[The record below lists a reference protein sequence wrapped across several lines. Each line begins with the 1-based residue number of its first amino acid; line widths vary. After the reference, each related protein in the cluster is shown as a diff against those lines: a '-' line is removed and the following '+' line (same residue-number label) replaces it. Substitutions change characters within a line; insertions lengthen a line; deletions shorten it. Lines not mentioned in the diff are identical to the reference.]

1 MEVRVNAPEAVLF
14 WITTLAL
21 AGSLFLAVHAVIFGR
36 PRTFR
41 LAQGFLLTGLLTLTG
56 LGVLRWVRSGHPP
69 FVSLFESMLT
79 GVWFLIVIYLLLRR
93 RSDVGETILAP
104 VAGIGLLLLGWSA
117 SLPKNA
123 SPLSAALD
131 NVWLFIH
138 ASFATAGAATFLI
151 GASFSTIFLL
161 GEERHGRFAG
171 AVGMLPE
178 RRALPRS
185 VERTLLF
192 GLVLWGVMLASGSI
206 WAHSAWG
213 RYWAWDPIE
222 LWSLISWLLYAAL
235 FHARLA
241 LRLSQRVFCWLTIAA
256 ALTVVFS
263 LWGVHYVYETI
274 HTYG

>member
-1 MEVRVNAPEAVLF
+1 
-14 WITTLAL
+14 
-21 AGSLFLAVHAVIFGR
+21 
-36 PRTFR
+36 
-41 LAQGFLLTGLLTLTG
+41 
-56 LGVLRWVRSGHPP
+56 
-69 FVSLFESMLT
+69 VSLFESMLT
-79 GVWFLIVIYLLLRR
+79 GVWFLLLIYALLRR
-93 RSDVGETILAP
+93 RLAVGETILAP
-104 VAGIGLLLLGWSA
+104 VAGIGLLLMGWSA
-117 SLPKNA
+117 SLPQDA

-161 GEERHGRFAG
+161 GEEKLSRFGG
-171 AVGMLPE
+171 ALAIVPE
-178 RRALPRS
+178 RRALPRA

-192 GLVLWGVMLASGSI
+192 GLVLWGVMIASGSI

-241 LRLSQRVFCWLTIAA
+241 LRLSQRVFCWLTIGAA
-256 ALTVVFS
+256 STVVFS
-263 LWGVHYVYETI
+263 LWGIQYVYETI